1 LVWRIVERLIGG
13 LFVGAGFAFLAVTAS
28 KLWRCRDAAFTG
40 AAVGVLT
47 LCAACAAVVHQF
59 SSRYAVMGLP
69 LLVLMIADVAT
80 YRRWALVRLV
90 AGSAVGLA
98 ILHSYFVFA

>member
-1 LVWRIVERLIGG
+1 
-13 LFVGAGFAFLAVTAS
+13 
-28 KLWRCRDAAFTG
+28 
-40 AAVGVLT
+40 VLT